1 MEKVKDMRPLLPNVV
16 TMMALAFGVSSLN
29 MAFWGHWSMAVFF
42 IFLAAILD
50 FMDGKVARL
59 LGVAS
64 KFGAELDSLSDFVS
78 FGVAPAFVMYMWTMD
93 QSMRIEVLQ
102 ANAFR
107 GDAIGIPWALVLF
120 VAMCC
125 AMRLARFNTLLDD
138 ETVPPYW
145 KKFFMGV
152 PAPAGAGLVLLP
164 LIYWLSFK
172 GEVGFF
178 RSVPFVAFFMLFA
191 GIMMASR
198 IPTLCLKHI
207 HFSEDALVIVRI
219 FLLLGIAALIG
230 FPWLFLSFV
239 GTVYLI
245 CIPLVIMSFLKEK
258 ARHSRTK

>member
-1 MEKVKDMRPLLPNVV
+1 MEKVKDMRSLLPNAV

-29 MAFWGHWSMAVFF
+29 MAFWGHWTMAVFF

-93 QSMRIEVLQ
+93 QGMRIEVLQ

-138 ETVPPYW
+138 ETVPAYW

-152 PAPAGAGLVLLP
+152 PAPAGAGLVLMP

-172 GEVGFF
+172 GQVSFF

-191 GIMMASR
+191 GVMMASR

-207 HFSEDALVIVRI
+207 HFSEDTLVIARI

-230 FPWLFLSFV
+230 FPWLFLAFV
-239 GTVYLI
+239 GTAYVI
-245 CIPLVIMSFLKEK
+245 SIPITIALFLKEK
-258 ARHSRTK
+258 SHF